1 MQRMG
6 GRIAEIEEGS
16 PAFRA
21 GLRPGDEIES
31 VNGIMVRDML
41 DFMFHS
47 GVRNPSVTYYRDGLE
62 RTVRV
67 RKGESQAFGITF
79 EGLVFDRVRPCA
91 NKCEFCFVDQDPR
104 DARSTMQIK
113 DDDYRLSMLSGNF
126 ITLTNLAEEDWAKIE
141 TMRISPLY
149 VSVHATEPDVRVSL
163 MRNPRAAG
171 IMDDLKRLASIG
183 VSIHAQVVLCPGIND
198 GPHLERTL
206 SDLASLYPSVESVAL
221 VPVGLTKHHR
231 PNRVRSFSV
240 DEMERVLETAFS
252 FSNEFVR
259 EHNDVFVYP
268 ADEFF
273 IKTGTEIP
281 PLGYYGEFPQLENGI
296 GMTRL
301 FLTGMNRSKRFVP
314 KSIASPRR
322 ISLITGKL
330 AFPFI
335 ERAAALFEGT
345 GNLELKVHAAESV
358 FWGPDVDVAGLLTG
372 TDVVNEI
379 VAGDAF
385 EEVVIPYH
393 CLRDGRLFL
402 DGMTVGDVERKTGRR
417 LVPVAPD
424 FGALRREICKKAR

>member
-1 MQRMG
+1 MG

-141 TMRISPLY
+141 AMRLSPLY

-198 GPHLERTL
+198 GPHLE
-206 SDLASLYPSVESVAL
+206 
-221 VPVGLTKHHR
+221 
-231 PNRVRSFSV
+231 
-240 DEMERVLETAFS
+240 
-252 FSNEFVR
+252 
-259 EHNDVFVYP
+259 
-268 ADEFF
+268 
-273 IKTGTEIP
+273 
-281 PLGYYGEFPQLENGI
+281 
-296 GMTRL
+296 
-301 FLTGMNRSKRFVP
+301 
-314 KSIASPRR
+314 
-322 ISLITGKL
+322 
-330 AFPFI
+330 
-335 ERAAALFEGT
+335 
-345 GNLELKVHAAESV
+345 
-358 FWGPDVDVAGLLTG
+358 
-372 TDVVNEI
+372 
-379 VAGDAF
+379 
-385 EEVVIPYH
+385 
-393 CLRDGRLFL
+393 
-402 DGMTVGDVERKTGRR
+402 
-417 LVPVAPD
+417 
-424 FGALRREICKKAR
+424 